1 MAVKR
6 GDTLSKI
13 AKEYKPDDVTLE
25 QMLVLLYRNN
35 KDAFVSNNMNRLK
48 TGKVLSIP
56 DPSEASG
63 IPVKEARKEVRL
75 QVADFNAYRERLA
88 AAAGQ
93 AMPAPEQA
101 AQGSWR

>member
-1 MAVKR
+1 M
-6 GDTLSKI
+6 
-13 AKEYKPDDVTLE
+13 TLE

-63 IPVKEARKEVRL
+63 IPVKEARKEMRL
-75 QVADFNAYRERLA
+75 
-88 AAAGQ
+88 G
-93 AMPAPEQA
+93 
-101 AQGSWR
+101 G